1 MNIPLSAEFF
11 PLVNILCALAYFPTE
26 PSAKVSL
33 ALEILAAVLLV
44 NVREKF
50 RVELQSAGL
59 GGEKTRDVSH
69 VMCSS

>member
-1 MNIPLSAEFF
+1 MLLLTFRQ
-11 PLVNILCALAYFPTE
+11 

-50 RVELQSAGL
+50 RVELQSASL
-59 GGEKTRDVSH
+59 GGEKTRDVAH
-69 VMCSS
+69 VVCLS